1 MADMQLRELT
11 PEFGTEITGLDP
23 GAALSDDALQQ
34 QLQSLF
40 DTRGVLVFRDLDIE
54 MLEQANLVRMLIGL
68 GPLAE
73 GESITG
79 RETNEA
85 FYVSNKA
92 DGGGAPFGRLLFHS
106 DMMWSEHTFQVL
118 SLYGS
123 MVEQPA
129 TPTIFVS
136 CVDGWTT
143 LPDELRARVEG
154 VSAVQGHDEAGRA
167 ADDQNVLVSTFT
179 DLPTRTTPVALPHP
193 RTGDTLLYVSEQMTQ
208 GIEGLDGAESEALLQ
223 ELFAHL
229 YRPEAVYS
237 HAWQE
242 HDLVAWD
249 NIAIQHGR
257 PNVTLEGPARTLR
270 KVYAPVPP
278 RGANPKR
285 PTYATAKQ

>member
-1 MADMQLRELT
+1 MTGMQLRELT
-11 PEFGTEITGLDP
+11 PEFGTEIMGLDP
-23 GAALSDDALQQ
+23 EAALSEPVLQR
-34 QLQSLF
+34 QLQGLF
-40 DTRGVLVFRDLDIE
+40 DTRGVLVFRDLDIDTVR
-54 MLEQANLVRMLIGL
+54 QANLVRMLIRL
-68 GPLAE
+68 GPLAD

-79 RETNEA
+79 REGKDE

-136 CVDGWTT
+136 CADAWKT
-143 LPDELRARVEG
+143 LPDELRAKVEG
-154 VSAVQGHDEAGRA
+154 LSAVQGHDEAGRA
-167 ADDQNVLVSTFT
+167 NDPNVLVSKFE

-193 RTGDTLLYVSEQMTQ
+193 RTGDTLLYVSEQMTHA
-208 GIEGLDGAESEALLQ
+208 IDGMGKEESEALLQ

-237 HAWQE
+237 HDWQE

-249 NIAIQHGR
+249 NIATQHGR

-278 RGANPKR
+278 RGTAPKR
-285 PTYATAKQ
+285 PTFASAK